1 MVVLAI
7 AAHPDDIELGCA
19 GTLAK
24 FARRGDK
31 VFMGSLTNGNV
42 GRPDT
47 DLPEMARIRKAEL
60 EASADLIGAEVIWMD
75 IDDELS
81 DVSVEARL
89 KMVDVFRYCKPD
101 LVITHTSTDYHPDHR
116 NCGQL
121 VLDASP
127 LACVPKI
134 ERELPFLEKQF
145 LIYFMDNLGGVNFLP
160 TEYVDITDVVELKKQ
175 MFECHESQI
184 SYMKDV
190 NGFDPTDIIEIS
202 GRFRGFAAGCCY
214 AEGFTKFDAWY
225 RGLTNRVL
233 P

>member
-1 MVVLAI
+1 MVVLAM

-24 FARRGDK
+24 YANRGDK

-47 DLPEMARIRKAEL
+47 DLPEMAKIRKAEL
-60 EASADLIGAEVIWMD
+60 EESAKIIGAEVIWMGV
-75 IDDELS
+75 DDELS
-81 DVSVEARL
+81 DVSVEYRL
-89 KMVDVFRYCKPD
+89 KMTDVFRFCKPD
-101 LVITHTSTDYHPDHR
+101 LVITHAANDYHPDHR
-116 NCGQL
+116 NCNQL

-134 ERELPFLEKQF
+134 KRDLPFLKKQF
-145 LIYFMDNLGGVNFLP
+145 HIYFMDNAGGINFTP
-160 TEYVDITDVVELKKQ
+160 TEYVDITDTIDIKRR
-175 MFECHESQI
+175 MFQCHKSQI
-184 SYMKDV
+184 SYMKEI
-190 NGFDPTDIIEIS
+190 NGFDHIEVLETMA
-202 GRFRGFAAGCCY
+202 RFRGFAAGCRY

-225 RGLTNRVL
+225 RGLTFRIL